1 MSSFSRCKV
10 IEIIDNKSIKIQ
22 FENQSKY
29 HILPLNE
36 ENSYLSDIVWK
47 GVILNVSEK
56 RIIVNPDYL
65 LDISSVA
72 ACFKEN
78 GPNALHYIY
87 SMVIPSEPS
96 AYNLLGNTVNLFFDN
111 KVSGNQMSYYDCLQK
126 TFHDDA
132 IQFLS
137 IDDAQLKNVYFNS
150 IAQQYNN
157 VKEVVDVQY
166 KCQSPALNEENGYL
180 EPSFICPELGLSGRM
195 DYLEF
200 HEQSRSAS
208 IIELKSGKLDEYHK
222 CSKISHLV
230 QTLLYSEVL
239 YYCQN
244 VERDKINTYLLYNKY
259 PILKR
264 EQSNEL
270 LIDNALKIRNI
281 IVGYL
286 HQIVS
291 GNGKE
296 IFTLDTV
303 ENMYINKNKLWE
315 QYEKP
320 RLIEKIN
327 VIANAEPRIK
337 QWFFDQLQ
345 FILKEDELSRI
356 GQEGAS
362 FNDRSASNIWLN
374 SFEQK
379 CADGKIISPMRIV
392 ELINLGDN
400 LSDEI
405 TGLRLSITLLDD
417 FSSHDFRKGD
427 SVIIYPID
435 SKDTCAN
442 EKIIIRANI
451 VSISDDLIEFS
462 LRQSERRKHFIDLI
476 NSDFACEHDII
487 NSGVSHSCH
496 AVYRMLKAS
505 QRWKDLL
512 INFAKPE
519 TVTSESNCKNSNG
532 ETNVLNSD
540 CNFVDILVDRM
551 FCSKEYFVLVGP
563 PGTGKTSVT
572 LRKLINKLYNE
583 TSENILLLSFTHR
596 AVDEICSTLEEII
609 DNDNAF
615 LDYCRLGSDFD
626 CNDERFT
633 THLLSHFI
641 DNCKKRDELL
651 KKIHDTRIFVSTTSR
666 MNINHSLLD
675 LKKFDTIIVDESSQL
690 LDYQFIEL
698 LTNAKRFILIGDHK
712 QLPAVTLQQDGAT
725 HSLFEKLY
733 TYNKKNCPEVVGH
746 LIHHG
751 RMHEEIAKFANE
763 MFYDNLLETVPLPH
777 QKEENSLLPRYK
789 FYDVKPFENRNI
801 RRSEKCNIAEARKVA
816 ELVKDI
822 VDTYKDNEFEINSTS
837 IGIIVPY
844 RNQISAIRKELA
856 ELDESPFVDFDVA
869 DLINIDT
876 VERYQGSQRDIIIFS
891 ATVSSQKQLEQ
902 LSAPVIIDNNLV
914 DRKLN
919 VIITRAR
926 KHLYIIGNKDLL
938 SQNQIYRSLI
948 EKMSI

>member
-1 MSSFSRCKV
+1 MSGFSRCKV

-22 FENQSKY
+22 FENSTKY
-29 HILPLNE
+29 NILPLSE
-36 ENSYLSDIVWK
+36 DNSYLLDVVWE
-47 GVILNVSEK
+47 GVTLNVSEN

-78 GPNALHYIY
+78 GPSALHYIY

-132 IQFLS
+132 IQYLS
-137 IDDAQLKNVYFNS
+137 VDDAQLKNVYFNS
-150 IAQQYNN
+150 IAQHYNN
-157 VKEVVDVQY
+157 IKEVVEIQY
-166 KCQSPALNEENGYL
+166 KNQSPALNEENGYL

-200 HEQSRSAS
+200 HDQDKTAS
-208 IIELKSGKLDEYHK
+208 IIELKSGKLDEFHK
-222 CSKISHLV
+222 CSKVAHLV

-239 YYCQN
+239 HYCQN
-244 VERDKINTYLLYNKY
+244 IDRNKINTYLLYNKY

-270 LIDNALKIRNI
+270 LVDNALKIRNI
-281 IVGYL
+281 IIGYL

-296 IFTLDTV
+296 LFTPETV
-303 ENMYINKNKLWE
+303 ENMYSNKNKLWE

-327 VIANAEPRIK
+327 KIDKSEPEIK
-337 QWFFDQLQ
+337 EWFFDQLQ

-374 SFEQK
+374 TFEQK
-379 CADGKIISPMRIV
+379 CADGKIISPMKIV
-392 ELINLGDN
+392 ELIK
-400 LSDEI
+400 SDVESSEDI
-405 TGLRLSITLLDD
+405 VGIKLSITLLDE
-417 FSSHDFRKGD
+417 FSSHDYRKGD

-435 SKDTCAN
+435 SKDTCAS
-442 EKIIIRANI
+442 EKIIIRASI
-451 VSISDDLIEFS
+451 VAISDDQMILS
-462 LRQSERRKHFIDLI
+462 LRQSERKNHFIDLMD
-476 NSDFACEHDII
+476 SEFACEHDII

-496 AVYRMLKAS
+496 AVYRMLNAS
-505 QRWKDLL
+505 HRWKDLL

-519 TVTSESNCKNSNG
+519 TESSESNCKITEE
-532 ETNVLNSD
+532 ETKSQKSD
-540 CNFVDILVDRM
+540 CNFVDDLVDRM
-551 FCSKEYFVLVGP
+551 FRAKEYFVLVGP

-572 LRKLINKLYNE
+572 LRKLINRIYNE
-583 TSENILLLSFTHR
+583 TAENILLLSFTHR
-596 AVDEICSTLEEII
+596 AVDEICSTLEDII
-609 DNDNAF
+609 DQDNAF

-641 DNCKKRDELL
+641 DNCKKREELL
-651 KKIHDTRIFVSTTSR
+651 KKIHETRIFVSTTSR
-666 MNINHSLLD
+666 ININHSLLD

-733 TYNKKNCPEVVGH
+733 TYNKNNCPEVVGH

-751 RMHEEIAKFANE
+751 RMHEDIAKFANE

-777 QKEENSLLPRYK
+777 QKETSSLLPRYK
-789 FYDVKPFENRNI
+789 FYDVKPLENRNI
-801 RRSEKCNIAEARKVA
+801 RRSEKCNVAEARKVV
-816 ELVKDI
+816 ELIKDI
-822 VDTYKDNEFEINSTS
+822 VETYKDNGIEINTKTF
-837 IGIIVPY
+837 GIIVPY

-856 ELDESPFVDFDVA
+856 ELEESPFVDFDVA

-902 LSAPVIIDNNLV
+902 LSVPVMIDKNWV

-919 VIITRAR
+919 VIITRPR
-926 KHLYIIGNKDLL
+926 KHLYIIGYKDLL
-938 SQNQIYRSLI
+938 CQNIIYKTLI